1 MLHGELLG
9 RRQTKPH
16 PLSTRRERVWLGA
29 LRRNRLTMMSRNF
42 LRLGLL
48 LVSAAP
54 WTADHRGGEGSAL
67 LRWSCL
73 QPLLCRG
80 REFGAWSFLFDGQRR
95 LWRGTRCRCGLS
107 VPLPQLLLLLHH
119 LPDLLHLLLP
129 LHQHLL
135 LSHLLPL
142 LDPLAP
148 RTSVGFHVKARSQS
162 CFPFPPLVQVRVH
175 LFWFHPSLNTA
186 LISAEFAVCPV
197 LLSNLATP
205 CPKYAPDLFGN
216 PSSEKG
222 PAGIAGDRPIVE
234 VDCCWC

>member
-42 LRLGLL
+42 LWLRVLF
-48 LVSAAP
+48 VSAAP

-80 REFGAWSFLFDGQRR
+80 REFGAWSFLFHGQRR

-129 LHQHLL
+129 LRKHLL

-148 RTSVGFHVKARSQS
+148 RTSGENSYYIPNQGENVKSKKNRTSTK
-162 CFPFPPLVQVRVH
+162 L
-175 LFWFHPSLNTA
+175 SLSIMA
-186 LISAEFAVCPV
+186 LLCQLETIS
-197 LLSNLATP
+197 
-205 CPKYAPDLFGN
+205 
-216 PSSEKG
+216 
-222 PAGIAGDRPIVE
+222 DRQ
-234 VDCCWC
+234 